1 MRSGTWNFQ
10 FAPADLCDV
19 VRAAAQTIVPYASAH
34 NVQIDQELPETACT
48 VLDWEQIRGVVEAM
62 LENAVRFS
70 RPDSRVVVAV
80 MHEDTRFFV
89 TVSDQ
94 GEGIDADFLPYVF
107 EEFVE
112 ADIKHH
118 TQGQCL
124 SLAIARRVV
133 LAHGGTISVDSTKGI
148 GTTFTVRLP
157 IMASTTEDGRPNR
170 CASAMQGPSRT
181 FSQHAEAQE
190 EFLAQP
196 DTIHSNDS

>member
-1 MRSGTWNFQ
+1 M
-10 FAPADLCDV
+10 
-19 VRAAAQTIVPYASAH
+19 
-34 NVQIDQELPETACT
+34 
-48 VLDWEQIRGVVEAM
+48 
-62 LENAVRFS
+62 
-70 RPDSRVVVAV
+70 
-80 MHEDTRFFV
+80 
-89 TVSDQ
+89 
-94 GEGIDADFLPYVF
+94 F

-170 CASAMQGPSRT
+170 CASAMQGPSLT